1 MSATDLRLETVDVGG
16 LSMRIVSQGEGPLVL
31 LCHGFP
37 ESWRSWRSQLG
48 ALAEAGLLISTE
60 N

>member
-31 LCHGFP
+31 LCHVWMSPADQGLF
-37 ESWRSWRSQLG
+37 S
-48 ALAEAGLLISTE
+48 ALR
-60 N
+60 